1 MLLKSVTAVLVVV
14 AAAMSAAAMSS
25 PALACKSPTLVFSD
39 DFTTPDSAWFVD
51 NGQFVVASG
60 KAQLTA
66 PANQLGEVHY
76 EGFFADAGDLCV
88 ESTAPAVKDLSSVS
102 GGLVF
107 GMTDFSNFYIFL
119 VQGDGQA
126 AIVRRQNNGWL
137 VPVPNKAAPGFKA
150 GGANTLR
157 VTWKNGAGAAYV
169 NDQLVF
175 NFKYQPFTNGKF
187 GLYTEGGNTYSFAN
201 IKLTN

>member
-1 MLLKSVTAVLVVV
+1 MLLKSVTAALVVV
-14 AAAMSAAAMSS
+14 AAAMSS
-25 PALACKSPTLVFSD
+25 PAFACKSPTLIFSD
-39 DFTTPDSAWFVD
+39 DFQTADPAWLAD
-51 NGQFVVASG
+51 NGTFVVSGG

-66 PANQLGEVHY
+66 PANQLGEAHY
-76 EGFFADAGDLCV
+76 EGFFADSGDLCV
-88 ESTAPAVKDLSSVS
+88 DSTAPAVKDLSQVS

-107 GMTDFSNFYIFL
+107 GMTDFGNFYIFL

-137 VPVPNKAAPGFKA
+137 VPVPGKPAPGFKA
-150 GGANTLR
+150 GATNTLR
-157 VTWKNGAGAAYV
+157 VTWKGGTAAAYI

-187 GLYTEGGNTYSFAN
+187 GLYTEGGNTYTFAN

>member
-1 MLLKSVTAVLVVV
+1 MLSKSVTAVLVVV
-14 AAAMSAAAMSS
+14 AAAMSS
-25 PALACKSPTLVFSD
+25 PALACKSPTLIFSD
-39 DFTTPDSAWFVD
+39 DFQTPDSAWLAD
-51 NGQFVVASG
+51 NGTFAESGG

-66 PANQLGEVHY
+66 PANQLGEAHY
-76 EGFFADAGDLCV
+76 EGFFADSGDLCV
-88 ESTAPAVKDLSSVS
+88 DSTAPAVKDLSTVS

-107 GMTDFSNFYIFL
+107 GMTDFSNFYVFL

-137 VPVPNKAAPGFKA
+137 VPVPNKPAPGFKS
-150 GGANTLR
+150 GATNTLR
-157 VTWKNGAGAAYV
+157 VTWKGGAGAAYV

-187 GLYTEGGNTYSFAN
+187 GLYTEGGNTYTFAN

>member
-14 AAAMSAAAMSS
+14 AAMSS

-39 DFTTPDSAWFVD
+39 DFQTADSAWNVD
-51 NGQFVVASG
+51 NGSFVASGG

-66 PANQLGEVHY
+66 PANQLGEAHY
-76 EGFFADAGDLCV
+76 EGFFADSGDLCV
-88 ESTAPAVKDLSSVS
+88 DSTAPAIKDPSTVS

-107 GMTDFSNFYIFL
+107 GMTDFGDFYVFL
-119 VQGDGQA
+119 VQGDGKA
-126 AIVRRQNNGWL
+126 EIVRRQNNGWL
-137 VPVPNKAAPGFKA
+137 VPVPLKAAPSFKA
-150 GGANTLR
+150 GAANTLR
-157 VTWKNGAGAAYV
+157 VTWKGTDGAAYV

-175 NFKYQPFTNGKF
+175 NFKIQPFTNGKF
-187 GLYTEGGNTYSFAN
+187 GLYTEGGNTYTFAN

>member
-1 MLLKSVTAVLVVV
+1 M
-14 AAAMSAAAMSS
+14 
-25 PALACKSPTLVFSD
+25 
-39 DFTTPDSAWFVD
+39 
-51 NGQFVVASG
+51 
-60 KAQLTA
+60 
-66 PANQLGEVHY
+66 
-76 EGFFADAGDLCV
+76 
-88 ESTAPAVKDLSSVS
+88 SSVS

-150 GGANTLR
+150 GGANMLR
-157 VTWKNGAGAAYV
+157 VTWKGGSGAAYI

-187 GLYTEGGNTYSFAN
+187 GLYTEGGNTYTFAN
-201 IKLTN
+201 IKLTNWRRSEAYQIRVMRLIRVASLGRGSDISVMRLG

>member
-14 AAAMSAAAMSS
+14 LLHVQ
-25 PALACKSPTLVFSD
+25 PGACVQKSTLIFSD
-39 DFTTPDSAWFVD
+39 DFQSPDSAWLAD
-51 NGQFVVASG
+51 NGTFAEAGG

-66 PANQLGEVHY
+66 PANQLGEAHY
-76 EGFFADAGDLCV
+76 EGFFADAGDLSSN
-88 ESTAPAVKDLSSVS
+88 STAPAVKDLSTVS

-107 GMTDFSNFYIFL
+107 GMTDFSNFYVFL

-137 VPVPNKAAPGFKA
+137 VPVPNKPAPGFKPGA
-150 GGANTLR
+150 ANTLR
-157 VTWKNGAGAAYV
+157 VTWKGGAGAAYI

-175 NFKYQPFTNGKF
+175 NFKYRRSPT
-187 GLYTEGGNTYSFAN
+187 AN
-201 IKLTN
+201 SASIPKAATPTPSPTSS